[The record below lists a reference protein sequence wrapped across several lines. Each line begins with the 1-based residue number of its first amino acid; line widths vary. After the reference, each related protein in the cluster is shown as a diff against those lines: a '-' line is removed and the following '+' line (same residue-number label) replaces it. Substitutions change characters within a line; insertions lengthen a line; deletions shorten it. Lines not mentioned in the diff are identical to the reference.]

1 LAFAGILPYNFSRF
15 KGMIHKSSGY
25 YNPVQLAEN
34 FYCYIW
40 QGRGNNCNTC
50 LFTNVLRGEQPHVII
65 DPGHITNEFREDC
78 FNHLTKAIETDG
90 FKINDIGLIIN
101 THSHSDHCE
110 ANESII
116 QKSSANVALSE
127 EEEEFRHTLGKRMY
141 SMFGVKAPQFT
152 PFFYL
157 KEGNLSLGN
166 SNKIELQILHTPGH
180 SPGSICL
187 YWPDNKLL
195 ITGDVVFYG
204 SIGRTDFPGG
214 SLSELKKSIDK
225 LSRLDV
231 ECLVPG
237 HSTELGS
244 TIRGKQNVERNFQA
258 VKLFI

>member
-1 LAFAGILPYNFSRF
+1 
-15 KGMIHKSSGY
+15 M
-25 YNPVQLAEN
+25 
-34 FYCYIW
+34 
-40 QGRGNNCNTC
+40 
-50 LFTNVLRGEQPHVII
+50 I
-65 DPGHITNEFREDC
+65 DPGHTVNELNEDC
-78 FNHLTKAIETDG
+78 FSYLTKAIEADG
-90 FKINDIGLIIN
+90 FKLDDIGLIIN

-116 QKSSANVALSE
+116 RKSKAKVTLSQ
-127 EEEEFRHTLGKRMY
+127 EEEEFRQTLGKKMC
-141 SMFGVKAPQFT
+141 SMFGVKPPQFT

-157 KEGNLSLGN
+157 KEGNLSLGD

-214 SLSELKKSIDK
+214 SIIELKKSIDK
-225 LSRLDV
+225 LSKLDV
-231 ECLVPG
+231 EYLVPG

-244 TIRGKQNVERNFQA
+244 IIKGKKNVEHNFQA
-258 VKLFI
+258 VTGDGP

>member
-1 LAFAGILPYNFSRF
+1 MINRSFS
-15 KGMIHKSSGY
+15 Y
-25 YNPVQLAEN
+25 YNPIKVAEN
-34 FYCYIW
+34 LHCYIW
-40 QGRGNNCNTC
+40 QGNGNNCNTC
-50 LFTNVLRGEQPHVII
+50 LFTNVLRGEQPHIMI
-65 DPGHITNEFREDC
+65 DPGHTTNELGEDC
-78 FNHLTKAIETDG
+78 FSSLTKAIGADG
-90 FKINDIGLIIN
+90 FKIDDIGLIIN

-116 QKSSANVALSE
+116 QRSNAKVTLSQ
-127 EEEEFRHTLGKRMY
+127 EEEEFRQTLGKKMC
-141 SMFGVKAPQFT
+141 SMFGIKPPQFT

-157 KEGNLSLGN
+157 KEGNLNLGA

-214 SLSELKKSIDK
+214 SITELKKSIDK
-225 LSRLDV
+225 LSKLDV
-231 ECLVPG
+231 EYLVPG

-244 TIRGKQNVERNFQA
+244 IIKGKKNVEHNFQA
-258 VKLFI
+258 VKLFV